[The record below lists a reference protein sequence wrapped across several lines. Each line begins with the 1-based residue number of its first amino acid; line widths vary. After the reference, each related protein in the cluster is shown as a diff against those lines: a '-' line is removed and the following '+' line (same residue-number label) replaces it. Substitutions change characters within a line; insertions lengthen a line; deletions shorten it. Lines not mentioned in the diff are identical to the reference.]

1 MRTYIIS
8 RDTVIN
14 MFYPTWSVLTEDR
27 TASSFDNSFNMRGD
41 ILSCPDAFLRFN
53 SFSAFC
59 ISAGCIVLKLNG
71 LIPVIVDTA
80 DLIA

>member
-1 MRTYIIS
+1 MPRFQSSGHFNDSVAVLNILL
-8 RDTVIN
+8 RDGT
-14 MFYPTWSVLTEDR
+14 
-27 TASSFDNSFNMRGD
+27 SSFDNSFNMRGD
-41 ILSCPDAFLRFN
+41 ILSCPDTFLGFN

-59 ISAGCIVLKLNG
+59 TSAGCIVLKLNG